1 SSAGGGGALVFKMD
15 PKKERQKAERMQRA
29 ARWTRGMAASG
40 HAGLDRCRRRPE
52 RPDRSYFRRS
62 RGVDANGVPRQG
74 QR

>member
-1 SSAGGGGALVFKMD
+1 
-15 PKKERQKAERMQRA
+15 
-29 ARWTRGMAASG
+29 MAASG

-52 RPDRSYFRRS
+52 RPDRGYFRRS